1 MWTIGHLNYP
11 SIYIGNRICSDGY
24 LNFLTMDN
32 LSEPIMRGKDML
44 GRKFLTVKYIID
56 NYVFL
61 DIYLQKSK
69 LIDSDWI
76 TCGTNTLMPYG
87 ESLNPEQFVFIES
100 IMKRRP
106 TTLTYEHNPKSPYYL
121 NKKFR
126 LFT

>member
-1 MWTIGHLNYP
+1 MWTIGHRKYP
-11 SIYIGNRICSDGY
+11 IIYIGDRICSDGY

-32 LSEPIMRGKDML
+32 LFEPIMRGKDCL
-44 GRKFLTVKYIID
+44 GRQFLTVKYTID

-61 DIYLQKSK
+61 DIYVQKTK

-87 ESLNPEQFVFIES
+87 MSLNRAQYIFIES
-100 IMKRRP
+100 IINGKSAI
-106 TTLTYEHNPKSPYYL
+106 LTSEHNPKSPYYL
-121 NKKFR
+121 NKQFR